1 MNEDIKHIAIAEIYR
16 AVDKIRDFTTTLINA
31 SEAEKHS
38 IIMYCDYIYKQNYFG
53 NKDNMDT
60 YIANMKAINL

>member
-38 IIMYCDYIYKQNYFG
+38 IIMYCDYIQNCDKLLHDELYPT
-53 NKDNMDT
+53 NKNE
-60 YIANMKAINL
+60 